1 MPKLMLMCAM
11 FPLLVHLL
19 IGIYVFLFPPNLDG
33 SSVSAPMHTDVSEH
47 VHLRVPVF
55 LSLGIYL
62 VVKLLI
68 MAVLCLLCY

>member
-11 FPLLVHLL
+11 FPLFVHPP
-19 IGIYVFLFPPNLDG
+19 IGISVFLFPSNLD
-33 SSVSAPMHTDVSEH
+33 SRSVSAPMHTVVSEH

-55 LSLGIYL
+55 ISLGICL